1 MTLSIPR
8 ANRLGVLALVLAY
21 TGVTFGALTAP
32 APALA
37 AQSGPYYVAELAAP
51 ASESRTVAGGVAWF
65 CEGTTCRAAKGNSRP
80 LRICR
85 SLQREFGNVVSF
97 TAKGESLA
105 EDKLARCN
113 GE

>member
-1 MTLSIPR
+1 MIPSLNSS
-8 ANRLGVLALVLAY
+8 NRLGIFALALAY
-21 TGVTFGALTAP
+21 TGVTFGALTSP

-37 AQSGPYYVAELAAP
+37 GNGGPYYVAELAAP
-51 ASESRTVAGGVAWF
+51 TSESRTVAGGVAWF

-85 SLQREFGNVVSF
+85 SLQREFGEVVSF
-97 TAKGESLA
+97 AAKGKVLA

-113 GE
+113 GN

>member
-8 ANRLGVLALVLAY
+8 SNRLGILALALAY
-21 TGVTFGALTAP
+21 TGATFGALTAP

-37 AQSGPYYVAELAAP
+37 AKGGPYYVAEMAAP
-51 ASESRTVAGGVAWF
+51 VSENRAVAGGVAWF

-85 SLQREFGNVVSF
+85 GLQREFGEVVSF
-97 TAKGESLA
+97 TAKGKVLA